1 MQAKAKNKSSAASN
15 IERRKRKYMNDTNT
29 ITTIARIIFD
39 GKDAAA
45 FLQGQLS
52 ADVAGLANGKQTRAA
67 YCNRQGRVVASMI
80 LYRTFEEQ
88 FVAVVCADVADELMM
103 RLSRFILR
111 AKVVMRI
118 EDGGGLTD
126 NANSNNW
133 QRAEIV
139 RGIPWIGKATME
151 MFLPQFIN
159 LDLLGGVSFRK
170 GCYVGQEV
178 IARLHYL
185 GAVKRRAMIIRG
197 SGKTP
202 PLMVQIDNN
211 SAINARMCLPRCFC
225 FLPWLA
231 PAGRFITIPQAS
243 RIVLSILVFGGFVF
257 AISRYALRFGGR
269 AIVAMHWP
277 QKQDAVMLHFADGAE
292 MPAVITS
299 TYCASW
305 FVAINAKAGKHN
317 YFIAAALE

>member
-1 MQAKAKNKSSAASN
+1 
-15 IERRKRKYMNDTNT
+15 MNDTNT

-202 PLMVQIDNN
+202 PEG
-211 SAINARMCLPRCFC
+211 AK
-225 FLPWLA
+225 
-231 PAGRFITIPQAS
+231 ITT
-243 RIVLSILVFGGFVF
+243 
-257 AISRYALRFGGR
+257 
-269 AIVAMHWP
+269 
-277 QKQDAVMLHFADGAE
+277 ADGANCGE
-292 MPAVITS
+292 VIN
-299 TYCASW
+299 AAEDGDG
-305 FVAINAKAGKHN
+305 FVAL
-317 YFIAAALE
+317 AALVIAKTAGEVFYDGKALTITRPDYLTKESESAS